1 MFLGVRVISVKVDT
15 ARFERRLQAIAAE
28 QVPFATALALT
39 NTARDCSKAL
49 TEELPKYLDN
59 PTPFTLRAFAIQR
72 AEKATLRARVFAKD
86 AQGRYL
92 KWQIDGGDRA
102 PTRKLQR
109 LPAEI
114 ALNGHGNLP
123 AGEIKRLIALA
134 KAGKRVSKARGA
146 RVGVS
151 SKVDLFYGD
160 PGGGRPVGIYK
171 RIVKGDQEFLVPLV
185 IMPQGPVKYRPRFPA
200 EQVVRDTAGRVFPE
214 HFRAA
219 MRRAV
224 STAR

>member
-1 MFLGVRVISVKVDT
+1 MITVKVD
-15 ARFERRLQAIAAE
+15 AAKLERRLQAIAGE

-59 PTPFTLRAFAIQR
+59 PTPFTLKAFTIQR

-92 KWQIDGGDRA
+92 TWQIDGGDRA
-102 PTRKLQR
+102 PSRKLQR

-114 ALNGHGNLP
+114 TLNAYGNLP
-123 AGEIKRLIALA
+123 AGEIKRLVALA

-146 RVGVS
+146 KVGVS

-160 PGGGRPVGIYK
+160 PGAGRAVGIYK

-200 EQVVRDTAGRVFPE
+200 ERIVRDTAARVFPE
-214 HFRAA
+214 RFREA

-224 STAR
+224 STEK

>member
-1 MFLGVRVISVKVDT
+1 MITVKVDA
-15 ARFERRLQAIAAE
+15 ARLERRLQAIAGD

-49 TEELPKYLDN
+49 TEELPKHLDN
-59 PTPFTLRAFAIQR
+59 PTPFTLKAFTIER

-102 PTRKLQR
+102 PSRKLQR

-114 ALNGHGNLP
+114 TLNAYGNLP
-123 AGEIKRLIALA
+123 AGEIKRLVALA

-146 RVGVS
+146 KVGVS

-160 PGGGRPVGIYK
+160 PGGGRAVGIYK

-200 EQVVRDTAGRVFPE
+200 EQIVRGTAARVFPE
-214 HFRAA
+214 RFREA

-224 STAR
+224 STAK

>member
-1 MFLGVRVISVKVDT
+1 MITVKVDT
-15 ARFERRLQAIAAE
+15 AKLERRLQAIAAD

-39 NTARDCSKAL
+39 NTARDCSNAL
-49 TEELPKYLDN
+49 TDELPKYLDN
-59 PTPFTLRAFAIQR
+59 PTAFTLRAFTIQR
-72 AEKATLRARVFAKD
+72 AEKGALRARVFAKD

-114 ALNGHGNLP
+114 ALNAHGNLP
-123 AGEIKRLIALA
+123 AGEIKRLVALA
-134 KAGKRVSKARGA
+134 KAGKRVSRARGA
-146 RVGVS
+146 KVGVS

-160 PGGGRPVGIYK
+160 PGSGRAVGIYK

-185 IMPQGPVKYRPRFPA
+185 IMPQGSVKYRPRFPA
-200 EQVVRDTAGRVFPE
+200 ERIVRDTAARVFPE
-214 HFRAA
+214 RFRAA
-219 MRRAV
+219 MQRAV
-224 STAR
+224 STAK